1 MSLGIC
7 ILIVTRRKK
16 KQMPVSAEYIANLVA
31 LLNADAE
38 AREAERKA
46 LIEEVDPCDDDL
58 CMWCN

>member
-1 MSLGIC
+1 
-7 ILIVTRRKK
+7 
-16 KQMPVSAEYIANLVA
+16 MPVSAEYIANLVA